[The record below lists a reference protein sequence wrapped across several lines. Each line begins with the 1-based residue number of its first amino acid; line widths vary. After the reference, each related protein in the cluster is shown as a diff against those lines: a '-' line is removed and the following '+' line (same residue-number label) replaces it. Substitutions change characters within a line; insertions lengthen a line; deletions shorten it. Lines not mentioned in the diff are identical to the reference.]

1 MKSDNTY
8 ILKKLLK
15 KSNEL
20 NLPSSISYI
29 VIYSFLYKFCSDH
42 LKDYL
47 LLIIEDVDLTLDDAF
62 EKSEYQEIFKKEA
75 FNFHGFYIKK
85 RKAFYEEILNKK
97 DLNEFFKALRENIIF
112 EDKNHEKYFEF
123 IFNLLDEKLYFEGF
137 ENEILEIISL
147 IGKLDVFDEECM
159 IEDVFDSLSQSRLI
173 NIKHSDENIIQIL
186 STLISSQKDYIQKV
200 YDPFIRDASSLIR
213 LSKDSRLG
221 FQKCYAKETNKLKY
235 FYSIARLF
243 IHNFDFNSVNIDN
256 INALESVDINKT
268 SFDAIISQI
277 PNINDNFV
285 KNQSLELLRRIKRN
299 ELEEILLENFEIDS
313 KSFNYDDE
321 LNNALENIINQMNFE
336 NGVDLNFKKE
346 YQSLNQCNYLFLIN
360 LVESLKYDG
369 LMVVSISNSFTSIN
383 SLKILRKYLTEE
395 KNYID
400 TIISIKNENIIVF
413 CKNKENKAILFMDLD
428 DNFSVNQIRDVF
440 IQKSDIDSFSRLVY
454 IEEVRENDY
463 DLSTLRYIDKSNEEF
478 ISLNDLKKQK
488 KQLDS
493 KRNDLNSKIY
503 QMMEELNI
511 NI

>member
-20 NLPSSISYI
+20 KLPSSISYI
-29 VIYSFLYKFCSDH
+29 VIYSFLYKFCSDN

-47 LLIIEDVDLTLDDAF
+47 LLIIEDVDVTLDEAF

-75 FNFHGFYIKK
+75 FNFHGFYIQK
-85 RKAFYEEILNKK
+85 REAFYDDVLNKK
-97 DLNEFFKALRENIIF
+97 DLNEFFKAFRENIIF

-147 IGKLDVFDEECM
+147 IGKLDVFEDECM
-159 IEDVFDSLSQSRLI
+159 IEDVFDSLSQSKLI
-173 NIKHSDENIIQIL
+173 NINNSDENIIQIL
-186 STLISSQKDYIQKV
+186 SILISSQKDYIQKV
-200 YDPFIRDASSLIR
+200 YDPFISDASSLIR
-213 LSKDSRLG
+213 LSRDSRLG
-221 FQKCYAKETNKLKY
+221 FQKCYAKEINKLEY
-235 FYSIARLF
+235 SYSIVRLF
-243 IHNFDFNSVNIDN
+243 IHHFDFNSVNIDN
-256 INALESVDINKT
+256 INAFKSVDINKT
-268 SFDAIISQI
+268 SFDVIISQI

-313 KSFNYDDE
+313 KSFSYDDE

-336 NGVDLNFKKE
+336 NRIYLDFKKE
-346 YQSLNQCNYLFLIN
+346 YESLNQCNYLFLIN
-360 LVESLKYDG
+360 LIESLKYDG
-369 LMVVSISNSFTSIN
+369 LMVVSISISFTSN
-383 SLKILRKYLTEE
+383 HSLKILRKYLTEE
-395 KNYID
+395 KNYIN
-400 TIISIKNENIIVF
+400 TIISIKNVNIIVF
-413 CKNKENKAILFMDLD
+413 SKNKENKDILFMDLD
-428 DNFSVNQIRDVF
+428 DNFNINQIRDVF
-440 IQKSDIDSFSRLVY
+440 IQKKDIESFSRLVS
-454 IEEVRENDY
+454 IDEVRENDF
-463 DLSTLRYIDKSNEEF
+463 DLSTLRYIDKPNCEF

-493 KRNDLNSKIY
+493 NLNDLNSKIN

>member
-20 NLPSSISYI
+20 KLPSSISYI
-29 VIYSFLYKFCSDH
+29 VIFSFLYKFCSDN

-47 LLIIEDVDLTLDDAF
+47 LLIIEDVDLTLDEAF
-62 EKSEYQEIFKKEA
+62 EKSEYQEIFKKES
-75 FNFHGFYIKK
+75 FNFYGFYIQK
-85 RKAFYEEILNKK
+85 REAFYEEVLNKK
-97 DLNEFFKALRENIIF
+97 DLNEFFRAFRENIIF

-123 IFNLLDEKLYFEGF
+123 IFSLLDEKLYFEGF

-147 IGKLDVFDEECM
+147 IGKLDVFDEESL

-173 NIKHSDENIIQIL
+173 NIKNSDENIIQIL

-200 YDPFIRDASSLIR
+200 YDPFINDASSLIR
-213 LSKDSRLG
+213 LSRDSRLG
-221 FQKCYAKETNKLKY
+221 FQKCYAKEANKLKY
-235 FYSIARLF
+235 SYSIVRLF

-277 PNINDNFV
+277 PNINDDFV

-299 ELEEILLENFEIDS
+299 ELEEILLENFDIDS

-321 LNNALENIINQMNFE
+321 LNNALEKIVNQINFE
-336 NGVDLNFKKE
+336 NGINLDFKNE
-346 YQSLNQCNYLFLIN
+346 YKSLNQCNYLFLIN

-369 LMVVSISNSFTSIN
+369 LMAVSVSNLFTSNN

-413 CKNKENKAILFMDLD
+413 CKNKENKDILFMDLD
-428 DNFSVNQIRDVF
+428 DNFDINQIRDVF
-440 IQKSDIDSFSRLVY
+440 IQKRDIDSFSRLVS
-454 IEEVRENDY
+454 IGEVIENDF
-463 DLSTLRYIDKSNEEF
+463 DLSILNYIDKSNGVL
-478 ISLNDLKKQK
+478 IYLNDLKEQK
-488 KQLDS
+488 KQLDLN
-493 KRNDLNSKIY
+493 RNYLNSKIN
-503 QMMEELNI
+503 QMMDELNI
-511 NI
+511 NF